1 MHQFAWYKKVT
12 KWTFLTFQFKHNLA
26 MGFVLQIPKDKVP
39 LFCSFISHLDVVTVN
54 VNWQK
59 LLLRKR
65 SGLSSKIRMRF
76 NFTTYVMLVLVSVE
90 STNLLN
96 WLKNFTKPL
105 IGEAEKGSRSFFVN
119 FVKHWRRRFFS
130 NFATKKFWQIV
141 AECRLKWEGN

>member
-96 WLKNFTKPL
+96 WLKSFTKPL
-105 IGEAEKGSRSFFVN
+105 IGEAEKGSRSFLSILWNIGEEDFL
-119 FVKHWRRRFFS
+119 
-130 NFATKKFWQIV
+130 ATLQ
-141 AECRLKWEGN
+141 LKSFGKLWLNAD